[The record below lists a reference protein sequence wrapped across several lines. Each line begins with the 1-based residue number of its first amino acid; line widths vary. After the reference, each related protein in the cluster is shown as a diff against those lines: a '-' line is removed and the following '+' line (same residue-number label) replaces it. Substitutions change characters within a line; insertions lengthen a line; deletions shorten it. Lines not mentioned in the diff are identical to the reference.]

1 MIHFL
6 KSGSRPR
13 KAPQAVLGL
22 SWEGRRIEGTLLRRT
37 PAGLQKVAEFQAELS
52 VELDSGDPE
61 TIGKELRARLDE
73 AGIRERACA
82 VALSVSSLLVTQ
94 TEIPPLADADAHSL
108 LQLEA
113 EKGFHADAS
122 SLQVAYSRCVR
133 GEGNHW
139 VTLAALP
146 QARLASLERWMRAAR
161 LRLVSVSS
169 GIGELQPPAEPS
181 SEGVIA
187 LSLGS
192 GSGPV
197 TLQISAGGGIVALRS
212 FEGIT
217 EAPSGQTLL
226 DADGVARELRIT
238 LGQLPEPWNTSVRAV
253 HVFGPRL
260 LAEPL
265 VEHLSARLAIAGFRI
280 RTQAPELPELPG
292 SPQQPAPALS
302 ALIAARVLGSGV
314 ASLEF
319 LPPKPSV
326 VQQFFARHAQGPRR
340 TVWTAVGAVT
350 AVVGLAF
357 LVQQVQLSLLESR
370 WSALSG
376 KVRELERIQQDLR
389 QFRPWTSD
397 AARGL
402 AILETLSSAF
412 PENGSVTAK
421 VIEIRES
428 GEVVC
433 SGTATDSPAFLSMT
447 ARLSALP
454 GVSKVHHDQSR
465 GASPMQFNLTF
476 VWNGG
481 VAR

>member
-6 KSGSRPR
+6 KLGSRPR

-22 SWEGRRIEGTLLRRT
+22 SWEGRRIEGTLLRRM
-37 PAGLQKVAEFQAELS
+37 PGGFQKTADFQAELS
-52 VELDSGDPE
+52 LDIDSGDPE
-61 TIGKELRARLDE
+61 TLGKELRAQLDQ
-73 AGIRERACA
+73 AGIRERLCA

-94 TEIPPLADADAHSL
+94 TEIPILADADADSL

-122 SLQVAYSRCVR
+122 TLQVAYSRCARV
-133 GEGNHW
+133 EGSQW

-146 QARLASLERWMRAAR
+146 QTRLAWLERLMGAAR
-161 LRLVSVSS
+161 LKLVSVSS
-169 GIGELQPPAEPS
+169 SIGELQAPSDPS

-187 LSLGS
+187 LNLGS
-192 GSGPV
+192 GPGPV
-197 TLQISAGGGIVALRS
+197 TLQITAGGGIVALRS
-212 FEGIT
+212 FEGVT
-217 EAPSGQTLL
+217 EDPAGRPVLH
-226 DADGVARELRIT
+226 ADSVAREIRIT
-238 LGQLPEPWNTSVRAV
+238 LGQLPEPWSGSLRTVRIY
-253 HVFGPRL
+253 GPGSL
-260 LAEPL
+260 SEPLAEQ
-265 VEHLSARLAIAGFRI
+265 LSARLAVSGFRI
-280 RTQAPELPELPG
+280 RAHSPEVPG
-292 SPQQPAPALS
+292 LPQQPAPS
-302 ALIAARVLGSGV
+302 ISVIIASRVLASGV

-326 VQQFFARHAQGPRR
+326 LRQFLVRHAQGPRR
-340 TVWTAVGAVT
+340 TVWTIGGAVT
-350 AVVGLAF
+350 AVVVVAF

-370 WSALSG
+370 WAGLSG

-389 QFRPWTSD
+389 QYRPWTPESS
-397 AARGL
+397 RGL
-402 AILETLSSAF
+402 AILEALSSAF

-433 SGTATDSPAFLSMT
+433 SGTATDSPAFLAMS

-481 VAR
+481 MAR

>member
-73 AGIRERACA
+73 AGIRERTCA

-133 GEGNHW
+133 GGGDHW

-146 QARLASLERWMRAAR
+146 QTRLASLERWMRAAR

-192 GSGPV
+192 GPGPV
-197 TLQISAGGGIVALRS
+197 TLHPAVLRGHHRS
-212 FEGIT
+212 
-217 EAPSGQTLL
+217 P
-226 DADGVARELRIT
+226 
-238 LGQLPEPWNTSVRAV
+238 
-253 HVFGPRL
+253 FGPD
-260 LAEPL
+260 PL
-265 VEHLSARLAIAGFRI
+265 GCRGRGPRTPDHAR
-280 RTQAPELPELPG
+280 
-292 SPQQPAPALS
+292 S
-302 ALIAARVLGSGV
+302 AARTLEHLGSG
-314 ASLEF
+314 
-319 LPPKPSV
+319 
-326 VQQFFARHAQGPRR
+326 GPCLR
-340 TVWTAVGAVT
+340 AP
-350 AVVGLAF
+350 VVGRA
-357 LVQQVQLSLLESR
+357 
-370 WSALSG
+370 SG
-376 KVRELERIQQDLR
+376 RTPVGPPGGCRIPD
-389 QFRPWTSD
+389 PH
-397 AARGL
+397 A
-402 AILETLSSAF
+402 
-412 PENGSVTAK
+412 
-421 VIEIRES
+421 
-428 GEVVC
+428 
-433 SGTATDSPAFLSMT
+433 
-447 ARLSALP
+447 
-454 GVSKVHHDQSR
+454 
-465 GASPMQFNLTF
+465 GA
-476 VWNGG
+476 
-481 VAR
+481 